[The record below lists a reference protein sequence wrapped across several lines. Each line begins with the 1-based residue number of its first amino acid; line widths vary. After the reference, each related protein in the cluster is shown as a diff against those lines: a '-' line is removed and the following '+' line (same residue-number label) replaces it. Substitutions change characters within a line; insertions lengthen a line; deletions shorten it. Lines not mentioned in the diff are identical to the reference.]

1 MLVIL
6 YSPVT
11 LSLLGPNI
19 FLSTLFSDI
28 LSLCSFLFLT
38 KINMFTFGFQNTMH
52 VTILGSQVFLKTQ
65 TAPQQDVRETMT

>member
-1 MLVIL
+1 
-6 YSPVT
+6 
-11 LSLLGPNI
+11 
-19 FLSTLFSDI
+19 
-28 LSLCSFLFLT
+28 LT